1 MSPTRL
7 FGFFWVVVFFFLYSC
22 NDKNNLKNSGI
33 PESEMKSALE
43 KLKLEQQ
50 RGSIEQQRLHRDQRH
65 GDGPVVWIRSP
76 CLNKK
81 WYSTVSIC
89 ASELSLMNAGF
100 ITSDLLVLVN
110 SKIQEVLT
118 GYIYGGP
125 EEQKPNLNPE
135 CVKSNRGTDGV
146 GSPQ

>member
-1 MSPTRL
+1 
-7 FGFFWVVVFFFLYSC
+7 
-22 NDKNNLKNSGI
+22 
-33 PESEMKSALE
+33 MKSALE

-50 RGSIEQQRLHRDQRH
+50 RGSIEQQRFHGDQCH

-81 WYSTVSIC
+81 WNSTVSIC
-89 ASELSLMNAGF
+89 ASEFSLMNADF
-100 ITSDLLVLVN
+100 VISDLLVLVN

-118 GYIYGGP
+118 GRIYGGP

-146 GSPQ
+146 RSPQ